1 MGSKIRKVTLRALSY
16 FVLFLTKTKI
26 LRWPTVLNLVQY
38 NNFAQKATLW
48 VSVKKLQSFRRK
60 NPTPSMSQSILNSP
74 RLKFHSLYSYNRL
87 EHPTPC
93 ATELVKDLASCVGL
107 KNQKILA
114 LGARNTIELD
124 QLVLYGAAE
133 KNITAID
140 LYSSHPRILE
150 MDFHDLKFD
159 DATFDIIF
167 WAGSFAYAENP
178 RKAAAEA
185 LRVLKSSGYLA
196 VGDTL
201 VGNAKKERLKGRIN
215 NTKLE
220 KQVSE
225 ALETAALT
233 TSLFTHQIDT
243 IDNLVSYFYSDG
255 DALILT
261 RIYEPTHANF
271 IMKKNLS

>member
-1 MGSKIRKVTLRALSY
+1 MGTRIGRVTFRALAY
-16 FVLFLTKTKI
+16 VVLFLTKTKI
-26 LRWPTVLNLVQY
+26 LRWPTVLKLVQY
-38 NNFAQKATLW
+38 NSFAQKATIW
-48 VSVKKLQSFRRK
+48 VSVKRLQSFRRK
-60 NPTPSMSQSILNSP
+60 NPTPSMSSSILNSP

-114 LGARNTIELD
+114 LGVRNTIELD
-124 QLVLYGAAE
+124 QLVLFGADE
-133 KNITAID
+133 RDITAID

-150 MDFHDLKFD
+150 MDFHNLQFS
-159 DATFDIIF
+159 DATFDIIL
-167 WAGSFAYAENP
+167 WGGSFAYAENP
-178 RKAAAEA
+178 KKAAAEA
-185 LRVLKSSGYLA
+185 LRVLKPNGYLA

-201 VGNAKKERLKGRIN
+201 VGNANTERLKGRIN

-220 KQVSE
+220 KQVSD

-243 IDNLVSYFYSDG
+243 LDNLVSYFQSDG
-255 DALILT
+255 DTLILT
-261 RIYEPTHANF
+261 RIYEPSHANF
-271 IMKKNLS
+271 VMKKNEF